1 MSQHRYLLSFI
12 IIMLSIGI
20 NLGQHILDRLNVDR
34 NTLLITLIAM
44 VVAGLV
50 AQRHL
55 LFITLVGGLTV
66 AINLPPEFL
75 IQNYVSPDLLFAT
88 LVAVI
93 IAPFAL
99 RLVN

>member
-1 MSQHRYLLSFI
+1 MSQHRYLIFFI

-34 NTLLITLIAM
+34 NILLITLIAI
-44 VVAGLV
+44 VIAGLL

-66 AINLPPEFL
+66 AINLPAEIL
-75 IQNYVSPDLLFAT
+75 NQNHVSPDMLFAT

-93 IAPFAL
+93 ITPFASS
-99 RLVN
+99 LVH